1 MTCWCVSE
9 NLDSLEVHI
18 LSGGSKLQIA
28 RSQLL
33 DSGTY
38 TCIASNPEGKAQK
51 TYVLSIQGKKWGR
64 VWGRELVEHWVNM
77 ALSVLGTL
85 RSHHH
90 IEKWRIWPVTF
101 VTRGESGWRIQYF
114 WFKICMEKNILKAWL
129 WNLNRVVQVVCV
141 CCWSR
146 PSFSWALEL
155 PCLAHT
161 EMDSGAVVLIVPWEE
176 LAKTYC
182 QNFLRNTSS
191 TPTSNYKS
199 LFVMELSL
207 ALLWITLSL
216 QLLCFPLFLMIHPH

>member
-64 VWGRELVEHWVNM
+64 VWGRELVEHWVSM

-129 WNLNRVVQVVCV
+129 WILNRVVQAVCV

-155 PCLAHT
+155 PWLAAEQHS
-161 EMDSGAVVLIVPWEE
+161 EMDSGAVVPIVPWEE

-182 QNFLRNTSS
+182 RISLGILPPPPPQIANF
-191 TPTSNYKS
+191 Y
-199 LFVMELSL
+199 
-207 ALLWITLSL
+207 LLWNC
-216 QLLCFPLFLMIHPH
+216 LLPCCESPLVCNCCVFLCS